1 MGSSPFAALR
11 PLKRS
16 RLFEDLVERLGQ
28 LVGEAGMAPGDRF
41 PPERELSERLGVS
54 RTSIRQAMVVLQ
66 SQGFVD
72 VRHGEGVFLRRS
84 QGFGELLPRLLE
96 RRRRLPEVFEARE
109 ALEVKLAELAAVRRG
124 RNDLAAMR
132 RALRRMTDEV
142 AAGGTG
148 IEGDTEFHDA
158 IAAAARNKVLE
169 HVIGGLAD
177 AIRESHEESLA
188 EPGRPRESI
197 EAHRRILSAIEER
210 SPQRAAETMRDHLRV
225 VADVALLRWDPKS
238 KEGAL
243 DE

>member
-1 MGSSPFAALR
+1 
-11 PLKRS
+11 
-16 RLFEDLVERLGQ
+16 
-28 LVGEAGMAPGDRF
+28 
-41 PPERELSERLGVS
+41 
-54 RTSIRQAMVVLQ
+54 MVVLQ

-158 IAAAARNKVLE
+158 IAVAARNKVLE

-210 SPQRAAETMRDHLRV
+210 SPQRAAETMRNHLRV

-238 KEGAL
+238 RQGAL

>member
-28 LVGEAGMAPGDRF
+28 LVGGAGLAAGDRF
-41 PPERELSERLGVS
+41 PLERELSERLDVS

-66 SQGFVD
+66 SQGFVE

-96 RRRRLPEVFEARE
+96 RRRLLPEVFEARE

-142 AAGGTG
+142 AGGGTG

-177 AIRESHEESLA
+177 AIRESHEEALA
-188 EPGRPRESI
+188 EPGRAREATT
-197 EAHRRILSAIEER
+197 AHRGILSAIEER

-225 VADVALLRWDPKS
+225 VADVALLRWDPK
-238 KEGAL
+238 GRQGGL